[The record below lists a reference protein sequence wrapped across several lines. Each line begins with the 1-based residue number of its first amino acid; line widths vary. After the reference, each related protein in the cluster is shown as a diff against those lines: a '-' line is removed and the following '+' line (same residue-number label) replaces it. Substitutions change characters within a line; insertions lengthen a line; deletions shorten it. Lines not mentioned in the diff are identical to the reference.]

1 MSSTEIASKVDV
13 EAKSEQRE
21 SSVFDDIGAI
31 ASRVGDFI
39 RDLYSSGKAPEE
51 KKGEDPQKLENSDK
65 SLEKKNSNE
74 GKLKTEIWDQI
85 P

>member
-1 MSSTEIASKVDV
+1 MSSTEVAPKVEV
-13 EAKSEQRE
+13 ESKSEQRE
-21 SSVFDDIGAI
+21 SSVFNDIGTI

-65 SLEKKNSNE
+65 SLEKKNDSQ
-74 GKLKTEIWDQI
+74 GKLKSDIWDQI